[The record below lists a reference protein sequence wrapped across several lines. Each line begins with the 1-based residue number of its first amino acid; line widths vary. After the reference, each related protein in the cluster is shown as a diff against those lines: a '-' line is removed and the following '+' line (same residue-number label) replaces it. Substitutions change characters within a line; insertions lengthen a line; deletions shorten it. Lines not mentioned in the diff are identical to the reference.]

1 MVEDEKDMQ
10 DLMDSTGGKAAFHGG
25 ALLIYRFHVLLSEI
39 NDLSARGDFINW
51 KRKLDTLYREL
62 VWTLKEN
69 EMKERNRIVKEK
81 VVPALTILSKITR
94 TTPPLARRLAQD
106 RAYVEVQAYEIY
118 LRQLQGKY
126 GLVMPSTSDPRY
138 AFRTGT

>member
-1 MVEDEKDMQ
+1 MAVEQDDV
-10 DLMDSTGGKAAFHGG
+10 DLMDASSGKAAFHGG

-69 EMKERNRIVKEK
+69 EMKERDKIVKEK
-81 VVPALTILSKITR
+81 VVPALTVLSKINR
-94 TTPPLARRLAQD
+94 TTAPQARRLAQD
-106 RAYVEVQAYEIY
+106 HAYVEVMEYEIY

-126 GLVMPSTSDPRY
+126 GLVMPKTSDPRY